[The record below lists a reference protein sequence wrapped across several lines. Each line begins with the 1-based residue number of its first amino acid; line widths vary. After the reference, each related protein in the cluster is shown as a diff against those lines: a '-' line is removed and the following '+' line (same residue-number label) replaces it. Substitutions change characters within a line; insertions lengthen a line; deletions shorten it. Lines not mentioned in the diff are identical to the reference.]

1 MTFDLVFRNA
11 RIAGAEDRTVDIGI
25 HGGRFAAIEARL
37 PETDGPAQ
45 DLAGRLVTP
54 GLVETHIHLDKS
66 CLLGRC
72 NCEQG
77 TLDEAIAEVASAKK
91 TFTEEDVYARAR
103 NTLEKSLKHG
113 TTRMRTHVEVDPRVG
128 LTSFRALQQLKKDLE
143 KLGVSL

>member
-1 MTFDLVFRNA
+1 MTFDLVLRNA

-25 HGGRFAAIEARL
+25 RSGRFAAIEARL
-37 PETDGPAQ
+37 PEADGPAQ

-113 TTRMRTHVEVDPRVG
+113 TTRMRTHVEVDPRHRTHQFSRVAAVEEG
-128 LTSFRALQQLKKDLE
+128 LC
-143 KLGVSL
+143 LGH